1 MTGLELLEGIRAGTV
16 PPPGLAVTLGLT
28 LDELAAGRVVFGLR
42 PGQEHLNPLGTVH
55 GGVLSALLD
64 SAMGCAVHSRLP
76 AGVGYTTLQL
86 DVKFVRAIHAGDGAL
101 RAEGV
106 ALHVGSRTAT
116 AEGRV
121 LDATGRLCAHGTSS
135 LLLLRA

>member
-1 MTGLELLEGIRAGTV
+1 MTGLELLEGIRSGTV
-16 PPPGLAVTLGLT
+16 APPGLAVTLGLT
-28 LDELAAGRVVFGLR
+28 MEEIGAGRVVFGLE
-42 PGQEHLNPLGTVH
+42 PGEEHLNPLGTVH

-64 SAMGCAVHSRLP
+64 SAMGCAVHSTLP
-76 AGVGYTTLQL
+76 AGAGYTTLQL
-86 DVKFVRAIHAGDGAL
+86 DVKFVRAVRAGDGAL

-121 LDATGRLCAHGTSS
+121 VDAAGRLCAHGTSS
-135 LLLLRA
+135 LLVLRG